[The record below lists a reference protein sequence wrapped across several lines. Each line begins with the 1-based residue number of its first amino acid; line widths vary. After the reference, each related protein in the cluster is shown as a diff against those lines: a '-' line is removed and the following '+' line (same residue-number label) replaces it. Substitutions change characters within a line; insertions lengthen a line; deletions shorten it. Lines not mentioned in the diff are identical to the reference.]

1 MGSFN
6 DGELQNV
13 KIVHQSK
20 SGTYFYK
27 SQNGCNCEVVNVNA
41 KEEYTKERYYRQS
54 KSIKGLKRMIVRINH
69 NCSNLY
75 IPYIGV
81 VYSDKLLDSDD
92 VKILPHVNAKS
103 ANACPYTKTS

>member
-1 MGSFN
+1 
-6 DGELQNV
+6 
-13 KIVHQSK
+13 
-20 SGTYFYK
+20 
-27 SQNGCNCEVVNVNA
+27 
-41 KEEYTKERYYRQS
+41 
-54 KSIKGLKRMIVRINH
+54 MIVRINH

-92 VKILPHVNAKS
+92 VKILTHVNAKS